1 MYEILSRGIFRMTI
15 QLDMHRNTIII
26 FLWAVLYNKNSFH
39 PPPTFNK
46 DKVSACHTQRIFP
59 KREGKGGSH

>member
-1 MYEILSRGIFRMTI
+1 MTI